1 MDQRFDHLTE
11 QELTRVIAD
20 ASKALEHKRSQA
32 RREAMAQMKS
42 LAASIGVEL
51 VIKEEAVGAASRK
64 GAKVPVKFRDPASP
78 EHARSDRG
86 VKPKWLQAY
95 LEQGRSLDEFRV

>member
-11 QELTRVIAD
+11 QELTGVIAD
-20 ASKALEHKRSQA
+20 ASKALEQKRNQA
-32 RREAMAQMKS
+32 RRDVMAQMKA

-51 VIKEEAVGAASRK
+51 VIKDEAVGAASRK

-78 EHARSDRG
+78 ERAWSGRG
-86 VKPKWLQAY
+86 VKPKWLRAY
-95 LEQGRSLDEFRV
+95 LEQGRSIDEFRV